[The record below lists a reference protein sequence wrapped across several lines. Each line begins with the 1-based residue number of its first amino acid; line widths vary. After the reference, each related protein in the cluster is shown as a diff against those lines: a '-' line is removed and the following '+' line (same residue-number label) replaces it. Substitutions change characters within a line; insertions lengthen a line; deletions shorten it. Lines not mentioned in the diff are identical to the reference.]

1 VAPKP
6 SSRFSPPKE
15 PFKTRFWNEFDIL
28 FFGGL
33 WCLGALLA
41 FWVFLTII
49 GNVFG

>member
-6 SSRFSPPKE
+6 SSPFSPPKE
-15 PFKTRFWNEFDIL
+15 PFSDRFWRELGI
-28 FFGGL
+28 FFWGGL

-49 GNVFG
+49 GNIFG